1 LCLRASRRP
10 VRVWVWSAPFA
21 LAALAVGLAAHP
33 ARAFCREVT
42 ESPPAGYDPT
52 VNGCF
57 APGTG
62 TFPPLY
68 WRNWCVGYDLQR
80 NGSQYFSM
88 AQVRAA
94 AQQAFQMWETAQ
106 CPDMVVGGVDMG
118 SGPPAIFVS
127 ELEPVSC
134 DQAPSR
140 EHNNPILFRDTG
152 WPYTDTQNALGYTTL
167 TVDLATGE
175 ILGAAIEI
183 NTSPG
188 HTIVATSPPP
198 AGAYDLP
205 SILTHEAGHF
215 LGLAHSET
223 RDAVMFALYQPGS
236 TTLQPDDVQGI
247 CSIYLPSGSRNSQ
260 QGLLAATSCNPA
272 PRLGFRDDCGS
283 IDSGTPNDG
292 IAVEAPVGA
301 TTPLAEGGAPILD
314 SDEGGATAD
323 AGPLTDNLFG
333 CSVSGGRASRPA
345 GRTAGFATLALLW
358 RRRARLRGR
367 TNRRGRMPLSCFR
380 RLGSGVLA
388 ACLVAVCV
396 PRIGR
401 ASVSIPVTFDDLIR
415 RSSAVAIVVATE
427 QHGTWESGRIVTYS
441 RLRVD
446 RLIAGI
452 LPPELW
458 VRTMGGAVSPVRQL
472 VEGEATFA
480 VGGSSLVFVHP
491 HADGSTPANF
501 GVVEGAQGQFA
512 LIESSAKTRRIA
524 AAPGLGGLT
533 EPSRSARLALDV
545 LVGRSLDDA
554 ARFIARAWTRK
565 RRVDVLVP

>member
-1 LCLRASRRP
+1 L
-10 VRVWVWSAPFA
+10 VA
-21 LAALAVGLAAHP
+21 LVALVALAVGLTDRP

-57 APGTG
+57 ASGTG
-62 TFPPLY
+62 MLPSLY

-80 NGSQYFSM
+80 SGSQYFSM
-88 AQVRAA
+88 AQVRTAA
-94 AQQAFQMWETAQ
+94 EQAFQTWETAQ

-134 DQAPSR
+134 DEAPSQ

-167 TVDLATGE
+167 TVDLVTGE

-223 RDAVMFALYQPGS
+223 HDAVMFALYQPGS
-236 TTLQPDDVQGI
+236 TTLQSDDVQGI
-247 CSIYLPSGSRNSQ
+247 CSIYLPSGSRNAQ
-260 QGLLAATSCNPA
+260 QGLLAATSCDPA

-283 IDSGTPNDG
+283 IDSGTSNNAAA
-292 IAVEAPVGA
+292 IEVPVGA
-301 TTPLAEGGAPILD
+301 TTPMAEGGAEILD
-314 SDEGGATAD
+314 SGESGEGGATAD
-323 AGPLTDNLFG
+323 AGPSTDNLFG
-333 CSVSGGRASRPA
+333 CSVGGGRASRPA
-345 GRTAGFATLALLW
+345 GWSAGFATLALLW

-367 TNRRGRMPLSCFR
+367 TNRRGRMALSCFR
-380 RLGSGVLA
+380 RLGSSALA

-396 PRIGR
+396 PGIGR

-427 QHGTWESGRIVTYS
+427 QHGTWESGRIVTYT

-452 LPPELW
+452 LPPDLW
-458 VRTMGGAVSPVRQL
+458 VRTMGGAVGPVGQL
-472 VEGEATFA
+472 VEGEATFS

-491 HADGSTPANF
+491 HADGSTLANF

-512 LIESSAKTRRIA
+512 LIESHAKTRRIA
-524 AAPGLGGLT
+524 AAPGLGALT
-533 EPSRSARLALDV
+533 QPSSSARLALDV

-554 ARFIARAWTRK
+554 ARFIAQAWTQK
-565 RRVDVLVP
+565 RRVDLMVP